1 MKKTVA
7 TSTGNVYGTNVNGF
21 AKEKS
26 DWEVEKN
33 ANRNKQRSA
42 WLNLL
47 ENGNDQL
54 ADILFA
60 NNIGDQHYTKQV
72 NRKLEPIKSSMNHAL
87 NEFFEIENPKE
98 IIVEDLTW
106 PKWNSGKS
114 PGVNRRLS
122 SWMKGYLDERSSIKL
137 SSITARS
144 PI

>member
-7 TSTGNVYGTNVNGF
+7 TSTGNVYGTDVNGF

-60 NNIGDQHYTKQV
+60 NNIGDQHYTKQA
-72 NRKLEPIKSSMNHAL
+72 NRKLGPIKSSMNHAL
-87 NEFFEIENPKE
+87 DEFFETENPRE

-106 PKWNSGKS
+106 SKWNSSKN

-144 PI
+144 PM